1 MGATKELHANLQD
14 YLFNIDNQVQEGE
27 LSNLDGLILMRENR
41 SECEKSLEIIK
52 DFENKRI
59 AEIANEASKYPKG
72 YKGFLISETS
82 GRKNFDF
89 KAIPEWNYAKEN
101 LQNIEAKYKSMFE
114 AKVKGNANA
123 NISEDG
129 EILPLPEIKYTK
141 SFIMI
146 KKSK

>member
-1 MGATKELHANLQD
+1 MGATKEMHADLQD
-14 YLFNIDNQVQEGE
+14 YLFSIDNQVEEGE
-27 LSNLDGLILMRENR
+27 LSNLEGLILMRENR
-41 SECEKSLEIIK
+41 LECEKSLEIIK

-59 AEIANEASKYPKG
+59 TEIAKEASQYPKG

-101 LQNIEAKYKSMFE
+101 LVNVEAKYKSMFE
-114 AKVKGNANA
+114 AKVKGNPNA

-129 EILPLPEIKYTK
+129 EILPLPEINYTK
-141 SFIMI
+141 SFITV